1 MNQYLM
7 TRGTKLL
14 LITSLFS
21 IVAALLLAWN
31 TPTTGYEISIYR
43 STPILFWIL
52 YGYSV
57 CVSVIL
63 LLQIISK
70 KIESPLL
77 TKLVFLLIF
86 INGIVL
92 TALHTIRGYFL
103 FDVMGDVGT
112 HIGILNKLVSS
123 GIIDSQYPSMYI
135 ETATSHLL
143 TNLNINYLIQ
153 VNSIIFYVILV
164 CGVYLLA
171 REVCTSKSEV
181 YLVTL
186 LVSFYPFGSASY
198 MASSSLAMYV
208 PYLQSLFLI
217 PLFMYLVFKLVN
229 EEKNTRIIL
238 ICAALLSLS
247 ILLYHLLISVFLAI
261 FLLCVLIQQI
271 IASVKG
277 NTGNISIKALL
288 SLLSISVLSFALWTI
303 ITRLMNIPVLSFY
316 NLLFTDTS
324 ESIRMQDTEMIASSL
339 FSGNYAPLEI
349 IDIFIKQLGIVA
361 LLFIVFLLIIPYIWS
376 KINND
381 ETYKNLISL
390 SLFAVVM
397 SGFAVLPFLTSSVS
411 YEMGRPMFLIVLVG
425 LLYAGI
431 FFSRCCINIFQDHTD
446 HTKFKKILTMLGIVL
461 GISLICLSMISVYAS
476 YDTHQSS
483 RQTTYGLVDGMDHYL
498 TYHNPNLDTVQ
509 VGFFTPS
516 RFAQALYS
524 STYVRHEAYDYT
536 YKTIEYVDSVP
547 DHFNYSVSQISIG
560 SKYPDITYIA
570 VLQSA
575 LDTYYQRKDENST
588 LPISFEIEDILQ
600 LENDG
605 AVNKIYANPEIAY
618 YVISPSEYY

>member
-70 KIESPLL
+70 KIESPML

-103 FDVMGDVGT
+103 FNVMGDVGS

-208 PYLQSLFLI
+208 PYLQALFII
-217 PLFMYLVFKLVN
+217 PLFMYLVFKLIN
-229 EEKNTRIIL
+229 QEKNIRIIL
-238 ICAALLSLS
+238 ICAALLSIS
-247 ILLYHLLISVFLAI
+247 ILFYHLLISVFLAI
-261 FLLCVLIQQI
+261 FLLCVMIQHI
-271 IASVKG
+271 IVSMKR
-277 NTGNISIKALL
+277 NRENRSIKPLI
-288 SLLSISVLSFALWTI
+288 SLLSVSVLSFALWTI
-303 ITRLMNIPVLSFY
+303 ITSLMNIPVLSFY
-316 NLLFTDTS
+316 NLLFADTS
-324 ESIRMQDTEMIASSL
+324 DAIRLQKTETLTSSV
-339 FSGNYAPLEI
+339 FSGNYGSLEI
-349 IDIFIKQLGIVA
+349 IDILMKQVGIVA
-361 LLFIVFLLIIPYIWS
+361 ILFIVCLLSIPYIWR
-376 KINND
+376 KIYYD
-381 ETYKNLISL
+381 KSYKNLVSL
-390 SLFAVVM
+390 SLFAVLM
-397 SGFAVLPFLTSSVS
+397 SGFAVFPLLTSSVS

-431 FFSRCCINIFQDHTD
+431 FFSRCSICIFRDHSIY
-446 HTKFKKILTMLGIVL
+446 KKILTMMGIVL
-461 GISLICLSMISVYAS
+461 VIALICLSIISVYAS

-536 YKTIEYVDSVP
+536 YKSIEYLDSVS
-547 DHFNYSVSQISIG
+547 DHFNYSLSHKSMG
-560 SKYPDITYIA
+560 MEYHSITYMT
-570 VLQSA
+570 VLQST
-575 LDTYYQRKDENST
+575 LDIYNQRRLDNSSH
-588 LPISFEIEDILQ
+588 PISFENEDIIQ
-600 LENDG
+600 LENDQ
-605 AVNKIYANPEIAY
+605 AVNKIYVNPEIAY
-618 YVISPSEYY
+618 YVISPK

>member
-86 INGIVL
+86 TNGIVL

-123 GIIDSQYPSMYI
+123 GIIDSRYPLMYI
-135 ETATSHLL
+135 ETVTSHLL

-208 PYLQSLFLI
+208 PYLQALFII
-217 PLFMYLVFKLVN
+217 PLFMYLVFKLIN
-229 EEKNTRIIL
+229 QEKNIRIIL

-303 ITRLMNIPVLSFY
+303 ITSLMNIPVLSFY

-324 ESIRMQDTEMIASSL
+324 ESIRLQKTETLASSL
-339 FSGNYAPLEI
+339 FSGNYTTLELV
-349 IDIFIKQLGIVA
+349 DIFIKQLGIVA
-361 LLFIVFLLIIPYIWS
+361 ILFIVFLLTIPYIWR
-376 KINND
+376 KIHDD
-381 ETYKNLISL
+381 EKYKNLISL
-390 SLFAVVM
+390 SLFAVLM
-397 SGFAVLPFLTSSVS
+397 SGFAFLPFLTASVS

-476 YDTHQSS
+476 SDTYQSS
-483 RQTTYGLVDGMDHYL
+483 RQTTHGLVEGMDHYL
-498 TYHNPNLDTVQ
+498 TYHNPNLETVQ
-509 VGFFTPS
+509 FGFFTPA

-524 STYVRHEAYDYT
+524 STYIRHDAYDYT
-536 YKTIEYVDSVP
+536 YKSIEYVDSVP
-547 DHFNYSVSQISIG
+547 YNFNYSTSQVHLSNEH
-560 SKYPDITYIA
+560 PA
-570 VLQSA
+570 
-575 LDTYYQRKDENST
+575 
-588 LPISFEIEDILQ
+588 
-600 LENDG
+600 
-605 AVNKIYANPEIAY
+605 
-618 YVISPSEYY
+618 

>member
-7 TRGTKLL
+7 TRGTKFL
-14 LITSLFS
+14 LITALFS

-31 TPTTGYEISIYR
+31 TPATGYEISIYR

-70 KIESPLL
+70 RVESSML

-103 FDVMGDVGT
+103 FDVMGDVGS
-112 HIGILNKLVSS
+112 HIGVLNNLISS
-123 GIIDSQYPSMYI
+123 GIINSRYPLMYI

-143 TNLNINYLIQ
+143 TNLPVNYLIQ
-153 VNSIIFYVILV
+153 VNSIIFYVILI

-171 REVCTSKSEV
+171 REVCASKSEV

-208 PYLQSLFLI
+208 PYLQALFII
-217 PLFMYLVFKLVN
+217 PLFMYLVFKLIN
-229 EEKNTRIIL
+229 QQRNIRIIL
-238 ICAALLSLS
+238 ICASLFSIS
-247 ILLYHLLISVFLAI
+247 ILFYHLLISVFLAI

-288 SLLSISVLSFALWTI
+288 SLLSISVLSFALWTL
-303 ITRLMNIPVLSFY
+303 ITSLIKTPVLSFY

-324 ESIRMQDTEMIASSL
+324 ESIRLQKTETLASSL
-339 FSGNYAPLEI
+339 FSGNYTPLEI
-349 IDIFIKQLGIVA
+349 IDILIKQLGIVA
-361 LLFIVFLLIIPYIWS
+361 ILFIIFLLIIPYIWR
-376 KINND
+376 KINDD
-381 ETYKNLISL
+381 ETYKNLVSL
-390 SLFAVVM
+390 SLFAVLM
-397 SGFAVLPFLTSSVS
+397 SGFVILPFLTSSVS
-411 YEMGRPMFLIVLVG
+411 YEMGRPMFLIILVG
-425 LLYAGI
+425 VIYAGI
-431 FFSRCCINIFQDHTD
+431 YFSHLCISIFQDHTD
-446 HTKFKKILTMLGIVL
+446 HSRYKKILPMLGILL
-461 GISLICLSMISVYAS
+461 GIALICLSIISVYAS
-476 YDTHQSS
+476 TDTYQSS
-483 RQTTYGLVDGMDHYL
+483 KQTTYGLVEGMDHYL
-498 TYHNPNLDTVQ
+498 TYHNPNFDTVQ
-509 VGFFTPS
+509 VGFFTPA

-524 STYVRHEAYDYT
+524 STYIRHDAYDYT
-536 YKTIEYVDSVP
+536 YKSIEYVDSAP
-547 DHFNYSVSQISIG
+547 NNFNYSTSQLHLGNEYS
-560 SKYPDITYIA
+560 SITYLAILDSTVEQFMQKA
-570 VLQSA
+570 RDEKLHQSTMTPTA
-575 LDTYYQRKDENST
+575 LY
-588 LPISFEIEDILQ
+588 Q
-600 LENDG
+600 LEYDDS
-605 AVNKIYANPEIAY
+605 VNKYYTNPSIVY
-618 YVISPSEYY
+618 YLIMAENKA

>member
-7 TRGTKLL
+7 TRATKLL
-14 LITSLFS
+14 LISSFLS
-21 IVAALLLAWN
+21 IVVAMLLAWN

-63 LLQIISK
+63 LIQNISK
-70 KIESPLL
+70 PLESTLL

-86 INGIVL
+86 TNGIVL

-143 TNLNINYLIQ
+143 TKLNINYLIQ

-164 CGVYLLA
+164 FGVYLLA

-238 ICAALLSLS
+238 ICASLFSFS
-247 ILLYHLLISVFLAI
+247 ILFYHLLISVFLAI

-271 IASVKG
+271 ILSVKK
-277 NTGNISIKALL
+277 NTGNISIKPLL
-288 SLLSISVLSFALWTI
+288 SLLSISVLSFALWTL
-303 ITRLMNIPVLSFY
+303 ITSLIKTPVLSFY
-316 NLLFTDTS
+316 NLLFTNTAD
-324 ESIRMQDTEMIASSL
+324 SIRLQKTEVLASSL
-339 FSGNYAPLEI
+339 FSGNYTPFEI
-349 IDIFIKQLGIVA
+349 VDILIKQLGIVA
-361 LLFIVFLLIIPYIWS
+361 ILFIVVLLIIPFVYRNYKERDS
-376 KINND
+376 
-381 ETYKNLISL
+381 YKNLASL
-390 SLFAVVM
+390 SLFAILM
-397 SGFAVLPFLTSSVS
+397 SGFVILPFLTSSVS
-411 YEMGRPMFLIVLVG
+411 YEMGRPMFLIILVG
-425 LLYAGI
+425 VIYAGI
-431 FFSRCCINIFQDHTD
+431 YFSHLRIRIFKEHTN
-446 HTKFKKILTMLGIVL
+446 HSKVKQLFTILGILL
-461 GISLICLSMISVYAS
+461 GITLICLSIISVYAS
-476 YDTHQSS
+476 YDTYQSS
-483 RQTTYGLVDGMDHYL
+483 TQTTYGLVEGMDHYL
-498 TYHNPNLDTVQ
+498 TYNNPDLNVVT
-509 VGFFTPS
+509 VGFFSPS
-516 RFAQALYS
+516 RFVQALYS
-524 STYVRHEAYDYT
+524 SSYIRHDANDNTYESFESFDLAPY
-536 YKTIEYVDSVP
+536 
-547 DHFNYSVSQISIG
+547 HFNYSISSNLG
-560 SKYPDITYIA
+560 FGYQNPTYLA
-570 VLQSA
+570 VLKSSIDMYNQRQ
-575 LDTYYQRKDENST
+575 LDNTSLLVYWT
-588 LPISFEIEDILQ
+588 
-600 LENDG
+600 NDDLSRLG
-605 AVNKIYANPEIAY
+605 GDNMVNKIYVNPEIKY
-618 YVISPSEYY
+618 YIIKPITN